1 MKTNWQKDIHDRL
14 GSYEKDAPEGLWE
27 GISRELPKL
36 NDGVML
42 THKPQ
47 RTAKF
52 RMWRVAG
59 VAAAAS
65 VALVIG
71 YNFLGNS
78 AKDNINIATNTPKHP
93 NMLASN
99 QKPLGNEP
107 TGVCAEQATH
117 SADDL
122 LSEQP
127 VLASASMEQPVLA
140 SASTEQPTLA
150 NASTETDVK
159 VISSKEENSSKE
171 EYSKKEENG
180 KENEQAEVKPEKRED
195 SRVLPKSQND
205 ALLAYNDL
213 TERRGSADVSSR
225 WSVSTGA
232 MGGLG
237 ASSTTT
243 AYGDYLVLA
252 SPGVM
257 DAKDSPMLDMNTVN
271 RDVEQKTE
279 YDHHLPIRIGLS
291 VAYALTDRLSI
302 SSGLTYTRLS
312 SDIKDASRESKY
324 IGEQRL
330 HYVGIPVNVSYKVAS
345 FRWISLYGTAGVLA
359 EKCVS
364 GTTDEGYVEN
374 NTMKYTNTQ
383 DISSKPLQMSVNAGV
398 GIQFD
403 FVDNV
408 GIYAEPGLSYYFDDG
423 SALQT
428 IYKEKPLNFNLNV
441 GVRFKLGKWKQ

>member
-27 GISRELPKL
+27 GISRRMPKL
-36 NDGVML
+36 NDGGML
-42 THKPQ
+42 TDKPQ

-71 YNFLGNS
+71 YNFLGNDT
-78 AKDNINIATNTPKHP
+78 KDNINIPTNTTKHP
-93 NMLASN
+93 NILASN
-99 QKPLGNEP
+99 KKPIGNEP

-122 LSEQP
+122 LSDQP
-127 VLASASMEQPVLA
+127 KLAN
-140 SASTEQPTLA
+140 ASTEQPTLA
-150 NASTETDVK
+150 SASTETNVK
-159 VISSKEENSSKE
+159 EIGSKEENS
-171 EYSKKEENG
+171 KKENG
-180 KENEQAEVKPEKRED
+180 QTEVKPEKRED
-195 SRVLPKSQND
+195 NRMLRKNQED
-205 ALLAYNDL
+205 ALLAYNDV
-213 TERRGSADVSSR
+213 TERSGSTDAPSR

-237 ASSTTT
+237 ASGTTT
-243 AYGDYLVLA
+243 AYGDYLVL
-252 SPGVM
+252 SCPGVM
-257 DAKDSPMLDMNTVN
+257 DTKDSPMLDMSSVN
-271 RDVEQKTE
+271 RDVETKTE
-279 YDHHLPIRIGLS
+279 YEHHLPIRIGLS

-302 SSGLTYTRLS
+302 SSGLTYTRLA

-345 FRWISLYGTAGVLA
+345 FRWLGLYGTAGVLA

-374 NTMKYTNTQ
+374 NTMKYTNTH

-403 FVDNV
+403 FIDNV

-423 SALQT
+423 SVLQT

-441 GVRFKLGKWKQ
+441 GVRFKLEKRKP

>member
-27 GISRELPKL
+27 GISRRMPKL
-36 NDGVML
+36 NDGGML
-42 THKPQ
+42 TDKPQ

-59 VAAAAS
+59 VAVAAS

-71 YNFLGNS
+71 YNFLGNDT
-78 AKDNINIATNTPKHP
+78 KDNINIATNTPKHP
-93 NMLASN
+93 NILASN
-99 QKPLGNEP
+99 KKPLGNEP
-107 TGVCAEQATH
+107 MGICADQATH

-122 LSEQP
+122 LAEQP
-127 VLASASMEQPVLA
+127 KLAK
-140 SASTEQPTLA
+140 ASTEQPTLA
-150 NASTETDVK
+150 SAFTETDVK
-159 VISSKEENSSKE
+159 EISSKEENSKE
-171 EYSKKEENG
+171 ENSKKENKQTET
-180 KENEQAEVKPEKRED
+180 KPAKRED
-195 SRVLPKSQND
+195 SYVLPHNPD
-205 ALLAYNDL
+205 NNLLAFNDM
-213 TERRGSADVSSR
+213 TERRGDEDASSR

-243 AYGDYLVLA
+243 AYGDYLVL
-252 SPGVM
+252 SCPGVM
-257 DAKDSPMLDMNTVN
+257 DAKGSPMLDMNTVN

-291 VAYALTDRLSI
+291 VSYALTDRLSI
-302 SSGLTYTRLS
+302 SSGLTYTRLA

-345 FRWISLYGTAGVLA
+345 FRWLGLYGTAGVLA

-403 FVDNV
+403 FIDNV

-441 GVRFKLGKWKQ
+441 GVRFKLGK

>member
-71 YNFLGNS
+71 YSFLGNS

-99 QKPLGNEP
+99 KKPLGNEP
-107 TGVCAEQATH
+107 TGVSAEQATH

-122 LSEQP
+122 LTEQP
-127 VLASASMEQPVLA
+127 TLAKASTEQPTLA

-150 NASTETDVK
+150 SASTETDVK
-159 VISSKEENSSKE
+159 EIGSKEENKQTE
-171 EYSKKEENG
+171 TKT
-180 KENEQAEVKPEKRED
+180 AKRED
-195 SRVLPKSQND
+195 SYVLPHNPD
-205 ALLAYNDL
+205 NNLLAFNDM
-213 TERRGSADVSSR
+213 TERSGDKDAPSR

-237 ASSTTT
+237 ASGTTT
-243 AYGDYLVLA
+243 AYGDYLVL
-252 SPGVM
+252 SCPGVM
-257 DAKDSPMLDMNTVN
+257 DTKDSPMLDMSSVN
-271 RDVEQKTE
+271 RDEETKTE
-279 YDHHLPIRIGLS
+279 YEHHLPIRIGLS

-345 FRWISLYGTAGVLA
+345 SRWISLYGTAGVLA

-374 NTMKYTNTQ
+374 NTMKYTNTH

-403 FVDNV
+403 FIDNV

-441 GVRFKLGKWKQ
+441 GVRFKLEKRKP

>member
-27 GISRELPKL
+27 GISRRMPKL
-36 NDGVML
+36 NDGGML
-42 THKPQ
+42 TRKPQ
-47 RTAKF
+47 RKAAF

-71 YNFLGNS
+71 YSFLGNDT
-78 AKDNINIATNTPKHP
+78 KDNINIATNTTKHP
-93 NMLASN
+93 NMLASS
-99 QKPLGNEP
+99 QTPLGYEP
-107 TGVCAEQATH
+107 TGICAEQATH

-127 VLASASMEQPVLA
+127 KLAKASMEQPKLA
-140 SASTEQPTLA
+140 KASTEQPTLA
-150 NASTETDVK
+150 NASTETNVK
-159 VISSKEENSSKE
+159 EISSKKENSKE
-171 EYSKKEENG
+171 
-180 KENEQAEVKPEKRED
+180 ENEQAEVKPEKRED
-195 SRVLPKSQND
+195 NRMLRKNQDD
-205 ALLAYNDL
+205 ALLAYNDV
-213 TERRGSADVSSR
+213 TERSGSTDAPSR

-237 ASSTTT
+237 ASGTTT
-243 AYGDYLVLA
+243 AYGDYLVL
-252 SPGVM
+252 SCPGGA
-257 DAKDSPMLDMNTVN
+257 DTKDSPMLDMSSVN
-271 RDVEQKTE
+271 RDVETKTE
-279 YDHHLPIRIGLS
+279 YEHHLPIRIGLS

-345 FRWISLYGTAGVLA
+345 FRWLGLYGTAGVLA

-374 NTMKYTNTQ
+374 NTMKYTNTH

-403 FVDNV
+403 FIDNV

-441 GVRFKLGKWKQ
+441 GVRFKIGK

>member
-36 NDGVML
+36 NDGGML
-42 THKPQ
+42 TDKPQ

-71 YNFLGNS
+71 YNFLGNDVQ
-78 AKDNINIATNTPKHP
+78 DNINIPTNTTNHH

-99 QKPLGNEP
+99 KKPLGNEP
-107 TGVCAEQATH
+107 TDICADQVTH

-122 LSEQP
+122 LSDQP
-127 VLASASMEQPVLA
+127 KLAN
-140 SASTEQPTLA
+140 ASTEQPTLA
-150 NASTETDVK
+150 SASTETNVK
-159 VISSKEENSSKE
+159 EIGSKEENS
-171 EYSKKEENG
+171 KKENG
-180 KENEQAEVKPEKRED
+180 QTEVKPEKRED
-195 SRVLPKSQND
+195 NRMLRKNQDD
-205 ALLAYNDL
+205 ALLAYNDV
-213 TERRGSADVSSR
+213 TERSGSTDAPSR

-237 ASSTTT
+237 ASGTTT
-243 AYGDYLVLA
+243 AYGDYLVL
-252 SPGVM
+252 SCPGGA
-257 DAKDSPMLDMNTVN
+257 DTKDSPMLDMSSIN
-271 RDVEQKTE
+271 RDVETKTE
-279 YDHHLPIRIGLS
+279 YEHHLPIRIGLS

-345 FRWISLYGTAGVLA
+345 FRWLGLYGTAGVLA

-374 NTMKYTNTQ
+374 NTMKYTNTH

-403 FVDNV
+403 FIDNV

-441 GVRFKLGKWKQ
+441 GVRFKLSKF

>member
-36 NDGVML
+36 NDGGML
-42 THKPQ
+42 TDKPQ

-71 YNFLGNS
+71 YNFLGNDT
-78 AKDNINIATNTPKHP
+78 KDNINIPTNTTKHP
-93 NMLASN
+93 NILASN
-99 QKPLGNEP
+99 KKPLGNEP
-107 TGVCAEQATH
+107 TGICADQATH

-127 VLASASMEQPVLA
+127 KLAK
-140 SASTEQPTLA
+140 ASTEQPTLA
-150 NASTETDVK
+150 NASTETNVK
-159 VISSKEENSSKE
+159 EISSKKENSKEEN
-171 EYSKKEENG
+171 G
-180 KENEQAEVKPEKRED
+180 QTEVKPEKRKD
-195 SRVLPKSQND
+195 NRMLRKNQDD
-205 ALLAYNDL
+205 ALLAYNDV
-213 TERRGSADVSSR
+213 TERSGSTDAPSR

-237 ASSTTT
+237 ASGTTT
-243 AYGDYLVLA
+243 AYGDYLVL
-252 SPGVM
+252 SCPGGA
-257 DAKDSPMLDMNTVN
+257 DTKDSPMLDMSSVN
-271 RDVEQKTE
+271 RDVETKTE
-279 YDHHLPIRIGLS
+279 YEHHLPIRIGLS

-345 FRWISLYGTAGVLA
+345 FRWLGLYGTAGVLA

-374 NTMKYTNTQ
+374 NTMKYTNTH

-403 FVDNV
+403 FIDNV

-441 GVRFKLGKWKQ
+441 GVRFKLEKRKP

>member
-27 GISRELPKL
+27 GISRRMPKL
-36 NDGVML
+36 NDGGML
-42 THKPQ
+42 TDKPQ

-65 VALVIG
+65 VVLVIG
-71 YNFLGNS
+71 YSFLGNDT
-78 AKDNINIATNTPKHP
+78 KDNINIATNTTKHP

-107 TGVCAEQATH
+107 TDICAEQVTH

-122 LSEQP
+122 LSEQSA
-127 VLASASMEQPVLA
+127 LAKAL
-140 SASTEQPTLA
+140 TEQPTLA
-150 NASTETDVK
+150 NASMETDVK
-159 VISSKEENSSKE
+159 EIGSKEENN
-171 EYSKKEENG
+171 SKKEENSK
-180 KENEQAEVKPEKRED
+180 KENGQTEVKPEKRED
-195 SRVLPKSQND
+195 NRMLRKNQDD
-205 ALLAYNDL
+205 ALLAYNDV
-213 TERRGSADVSSR
+213 TERSGSTDVPSR

-237 ASSTTT
+237 ASGTTT
-243 AYGDYLVLA
+243 AYGDYLVL
-252 SPGVM
+252 SCPGVA
-257 DAKDSPMLDMNTVN
+257 DTKDSPMLDMSSVN
-271 RDVEQKTE
+271 RDVETKTE
-279 YDHHLPIRIGLS
+279 YEHHLPIRIGLS

-302 SSGLTYTRLS
+302 GTGLTYTRLS
-312 SDIKDASRESKY
+312 SDIKDASMESNY
-324 IGEQRL
+324 SGEQRL

-345 FRWISLYGTAGVLA
+345 SRWISLYGTAGVLA

-374 NTMKYTNTQ
+374 NTMKYTNTH
-383 DISSKPLQMSVNAGV
+383 DISSKPLQMSVNARV

-403 FVDNV
+403 FIDNV

-441 GVRFKLGKWKQ
+441 GVRFKLSKF

>member
-47 RTAKF
+47 RNAAF

-71 YNFLGNS
+71 YNFLGNDVQ
-78 AKDNINIATNTPKHP
+78 DNINIPTNTTNHH

-99 QKPLGNEP
+99 KKPIGNEP

-122 LSEQP
+122 LSDQP
-127 VLASASMEQPVLA
+127 KLAN
-140 SASTEQPTLA
+140 ASTEQPTLA
-150 NASTETDVK
+150 SASTETDVNE
-159 VISSKEENSSKE
+159 IGSKEENS
-171 EYSKKEENG
+171 KKENG
-180 KENEQAEVKPEKRED
+180 QTEVKPEKRED

-213 TERRGSADVSSR
+213 TERRGSADASSR
-225 WSVSTGA
+225 WTVSTGA

-237 ASSTTT
+237 ASGTTT

-345 FRWISLYGTAGVLA
+345 SRWISLYGTAGVLA

-374 NTMKYTNTQ
+374 NTMKYTNTH
-383 DISSKPLQMSVNAGV
+383 DISSKPLQMSINAGV

-403 FVDNV
+403 FIDNV

-441 GVRFKLGKWKQ
+441 GVRFKLEKRKP

>member
-27 GISRELPKL
+27 GISRRMPKL
-36 NDGVML
+36 NDGGML
-42 THKPQ
+42 TDKPQ

-59 VAAAAS
+59 VAVAAS

-71 YNFLGNS
+71 YNFLGNDVQ
-78 AKDNINIATNTPKHP
+78 DNINIPTNTTNHH

-99 QKPLGNEP
+99 KKPIGNEP

-122 LSEQP
+122 LSDQP
-127 VLASASMEQPVLA
+127 KLAN
-140 SASTEQPTLA
+140 ASTEQPTLA
-150 NASTETDVK
+150 SASTETDVK
-159 VISSKEENSSKE
+159 EISSKEENS
-171 EYSKKEENG
+171 KKENG
-180 KENEQAEVKPEKRED
+180 QTEVKPEKRED
-195 SRVLPKSQND
+195 NRMLRKNQDD
-205 ALLAYNDL
+205 ALLAYNDV
-213 TERRGSADVSSR
+213 TERSGSTDAPSR

-237 ASSTTT
+237 ASGTTT
-243 AYGDYLVLA
+243 AYGDYLVL
-252 SPGVM
+252 SCPGGA
-257 DAKDSPMLDMNTVN
+257 DTKDSPMLDMSSVN
-271 RDVEQKTE
+271 RDVETKTE
-279 YDHHLPIRIGLS
+279 YEHHLPIRIGLS

-345 FRWISLYGTAGVLA
+345 SRWISLYGTAGVLA

-374 NTMKYTNTQ
+374 NTMKYTNTH
-383 DISSKPLQMSVNAGV
+383 DISSKPLQMSINAGV

-403 FVDNV
+403 FIDNV

-441 GVRFKLGKWKQ
+441 GVRFKLEKRKP

>member
-27 GISRELPKL
+27 GISRRMPKL
-36 NDGVML
+36 NDGGML

-71 YNFLGNS
+71 YSFLGNS
-78 AKDNINIATNTPKHP
+78 AKDNINIATNTTKHP
-93 NMLASN
+93 NMLASS

-107 TGVCAEQATH
+107 TGVSADQATH
-117 SADDL
+117 SEDNL
-122 LSEQP
+122 LAEQP
-127 VLASASMEQPVLA
+127 TLANASTEQPTLA

-150 NASTETDVK
+150 SVSTETDVK
-159 VISSKEENSSKE
+159 EISSKEENS
-171 EYSKKEENG
+171 KEEN
-180 KENEQAEVKPEKRED
+180 KQTETKTAKRED
-195 SRVLPKSQND
+195 SYVLPQNPD
-205 ALLAYNDL
+205 NNLLAFNDM
-213 TERRGSADVSSR
+213 TERRGDEDAPSR

-237 ASSTTT
+237 ASGTTT
-243 AYGDYLVLA
+243 AYGDHLVLS
-252 SPGVM
+252 SPGVA
-257 DAKDSPMLDMNTVN
+257 DTKDSPMLDMNTIN
-271 RDVEQKTE
+271 RDIETKTE

-302 SSGLTYTRLS
+302 SSGLTYTHLS

-345 FRWISLYGTAGVLA
+345 SRWISLYGTAGVLA

-403 FVDNV
+403 FIDNV

-423 SALQT
+423 SELQT

-441 GVRFKLGKWKQ
+441 GVRFKLSKY

>member
-1 MKTNWQKDIHDRL
+1 MKINWQKDIHDRL

-27 GISRELPKL
+27 GISRRMPKL
-36 NDGVML
+36 NDGGML
-42 THKPQ
+42 TRKPQ
-47 RTAKF
+47 RKAAF

-71 YNFLGNS
+71 YSFLGNDT
-78 AKDNINIATNTPKHP
+78 KDNINIATNTTKHP
-93 NMLASN
+93 NMLASS
-99 QKPLGNEP
+99 QTPLGYEP
-107 TGVCAEQATH
+107 TGICAEQATH

-127 VLASASMEQPVLA
+127 KLAKASMEQPKLA
-140 SASTEQPTLA
+140 KASTEQPTLA
-150 NASTETDVK
+150 NASTETNVK
-159 VISSKEENSSKE
+159 EISSKKENSKE
-171 EYSKKEENG
+171 
-180 KENEQAEVKPEKRED
+180 ENEQAEVKPEKRED
-195 SRVLPKSQND
+195 NRMLRKNQDD
-205 ALLAYNDL
+205 ALLAYNDV
-213 TERRGSADVSSR
+213 TERSGSTDAPSR

-237 ASSTTT
+237 ASGTTT
-243 AYGDYLVLA
+243 AYGDYLVL
-252 SPGVM
+252 SCPGGA
-257 DAKDSPMLDMNTVN
+257 DTKDSPMLDMSSVN
-271 RDVEQKTE
+271 RDVETKTE
-279 YDHHLPIRIGLS
+279 YEHHLPIRIGLS

-345 FRWISLYGTAGVLA
+345 FRWLGLYGTAGVLA

-374 NTMKYTNTQ
+374 NTMKYTNTH

-403 FVDNV
+403 FIDNV

-441 GVRFKLGKWKQ
+441 GVRFKIGKWKP

>member
-27 GISRELPKL
+27 GISRRMPKL
-36 NDGVML
+36 NDGGML
-42 THKPQ
+42 TRKPQ
-47 RTAKF
+47 RKAAF

-71 YNFLGNS
+71 YSFLGNDT
-78 AKDNINIATNTPKHP
+78 KDNINIATNTTKHP
-93 NMLASN
+93 NMLASS
-99 QKPLGNEP
+99 QTPLGYEP
-107 TGVCAEQATH
+107 TGICAEQATH

-127 VLASASMEQPVLA
+127 KLAKASMEQPTLA
-140 SASTEQPTLA
+140 SASTET
-150 NASTETDVK
+150 NVK
-159 VISSKEENSSKE
+159 EISSKEENSKN
-171 EYSKKEENG
+171 ENG
-180 KENEQAEVKPEKRED
+180 QAEVKPEKRED
-195 SRVLPKSQND
+195 NRMLRKNQDD
-205 ALLAYNDL
+205 ALLAYNDV
-213 TERRGSADVSSR
+213 TERSGSTDAPSR

-237 ASSTTT
+237 ASGTTT
-243 AYGDYLVLA
+243 AYGDYLVL
-252 SPGVM
+252 SCPGGA
-257 DAKDSPMLDMNTVN
+257 DTKDSPMLDMNTVN

-279 YDHHLPIRIGLS
+279 YEHHLPIRIGLS

-345 FRWISLYGTAGVLA
+345 FRWLGLYGTAGVLA

-374 NTMKYTNTQ
+374 NTMKYTNTH
-383 DISSKPLQMSVNAGV
+383 DISTKPLQMSVNAGV

-403 FVDNV
+403 FIDNV

-441 GVRFKLGKWKQ
+441 GVRFKIGK

>member
-14 GSYEKDAPEGLWE
+14 GNYEKDAPEGLWE
-27 GISRELPKL
+27 GISRRMPKL
-36 NDGVML
+36 NDGGML
-42 THKPQ
+42 TDKPQ

-71 YNFLGNS
+71 YNFLGNDVQ
-78 AKDNINIATNTPKHP
+78 DNINLATNTTKHP

-99 QKPLGNEP
+99 KKPIGNEP

-122 LSEQP
+122 LSDQP
-127 VLASASMEQPVLA
+127 KLAN
-140 SASTEQPTLA
+140 ASTEQPTLA
-150 NASTETDVK
+150 SASTETNVK
-159 VISSKEENSSKE
+159 EIGSKEENS
-171 EYSKKEENG
+171 KKENKQTET
-180 KENEQAEVKPEKRED
+180 KPAKRED
-195 SRVLPKSQND
+195 SYVLPHNPD
-205 ALLAYNDL
+205 NNLLAFNDM
-213 TERRGSADVSSR
+213 TERRGDEDAPSR

-237 ASSTTT
+237 ASGTTT
-243 AYGDYLVLA
+243 AYGDYLVL
-252 SPGVM
+252 SCPGGA
-257 DAKDSPMLDMNTVN
+257 DTKDSPMLDMSSVN
-271 RDVEQKTE
+271 RNVETKTE
-279 YDHHLPIRIGLS
+279 YEHHLPIRIGLS

-302 SSGLTYTRLS
+302 SSGLTYTRLA

-345 FRWISLYGTAGVLA
+345 FRWLGLYGTAGVLA

-374 NTMKYTNTQ
+374 NTMKYTNTH
-383 DISSKPLQMSVNAGV
+383 DISSKPLQMSINAGV

-403 FVDNV
+403 FIDNV

-441 GVRFKLGKWKQ
+441 GVRFKLEKRKP

>member
-36 NDGVML
+36 NDGDML

-71 YNFLGNS
+71 YSFLGNDT
-78 AKDNINIATNTPKHP
+78 KDNINIPTNTPKHP
-93 NMLASN
+93 NMLASS

-117 SADDL
+117 SEDNL
-122 LSEQP
+122 L
-127 VLASASMEQPVLA
+127 A
-140 SASTEQPTLA
+140 EQPTLA
-150 NASTETDVK
+150 NASTEQPTLASASMETDVK
-159 VISSKEENSSKE
+159 EISSKEENS
-171 EYSKKEENG
+171 KEEN
-180 KENEQAEVKPEKRED
+180 KQTETKTAKRED
-195 SRVLPKSQND
+195 SYVLPQNPD
-205 ALLAYNDL
+205 NNLLAFNDM
-213 TERRGSADVSSR
+213 TERRGDEDAPSR

-237 ASSTTT
+237 ASGTTT
-243 AYGDYLVLA
+243 AYGDHLVLS
-252 SPGVM
+252 SPGVA
-257 DAKDSPMLDMNTVN
+257 DTKDSPMLDMNTIN
-271 RDVEQKTE
+271 RDIETKTE
-279 YDHHLPIRIGLS
+279 YEHHLPIRIGLS

-302 SSGLTYTRLS
+302 SSGLTYTRLA

-345 FRWISLYGTAGVLA
+345 SRWISLYGTAGVLA

-403 FVDNV
+403 IIDNV

-441 GVRFKLGKWKQ
+441 GVRFKLSKY

>member
-36 NDGVML
+36 NDGDML
-42 THKPQ
+42 TNKPQ

-71 YNFLGNS
+71 YSFLGNS

-99 QKPLGNEP
+99 KKPIGNEP

-117 SADDL
+117 SEDNL
-122 LSEQP
+122 L
-127 VLASASMEQPVLA
+127 A
-140 SASTEQPTLA
+140 EQPTLA
-150 NASTETDVK
+150 NASTEQPTLASASMETDVK
-159 VISSKEENSSKE
+159 EISNKEENSKEENN
-171 EYSKKEENG
+171 SKKEENSK
-180 KENEQAEVKPEKRED
+180 KENGQTEVKPEKRED
-195 SRVLPKSQND
+195 NRMLRKNQDD
-205 ALLAYNDL
+205 ALLAYNDV
-213 TERRGSADVSSR
+213 TERRGSADAPSR

-237 ASSTTT
+237 ASGTTT
-243 AYGDYLVLA
+243 AYGDYLVL
-252 SPGVM
+252 SCPGGA
-257 DAKDSPMLDMNTVN
+257 DTKDSPMLDMSSVN
-271 RDVEQKTE
+271 RDVETKTE
-279 YDHHLPIRIGLS
+279 YEHHLPIRIGLS

-345 FRWISLYGTAGVLA
+345 SRWISLYGTAGVLA

-374 NTMKYTNTQ
+374 NTMKYTNTH
-383 DISSKPLQMSVNAGV
+383 DISSKPLQMSINAGV
-398 GIQFD
+398 GIQFN
-403 FVDNV
+403 VHDNV

-441 GVRFKLGKWKQ
+441 GVRFKLSKF

>member
-27 GISRELPKL
+27 GISRRMPKL
-36 NDGVML
+36 NDGGML
-42 THKPQ
+42 TDKPQ

-71 YNFLGNS
+71 YNFLGNDT
-78 AKDNINIATNTPKHP
+78 KDNINIATNTTKHP

-99 QKPLGNEP
+99 KKPLGNEP
-107 TGVCAEQATH
+107 TGVCAEQGTH
-117 SADDL
+117 SEDNL
-122 LSEQP
+122 LAEQP
-127 VLASASMEQPVLA
+127 ALAKASMEQSTLA
-140 SASTEQPTLA
+140 KASTEQPTLA
-150 NASTETDVK
+150 SASTETDVK
-159 VISSKEENSSKE
+159 EISSKEENSSKE
-171 EYSKKEENG
+171 EDSKKEENG

-213 TERRGSADVSSR
+213 TERRGSADASSR
-225 WSVSTGA
+225 WTVSTGA

-237 ASSTTT
+237 ASGTTT
-243 AYGDYLVLA
+243 AYGDYLVL
-252 SPGVM
+252 SCPGGA
-257 DAKDSPMLDMNTVN
+257 DTKDSPMLDMNTVN

-302 SSGLTYTRLS
+302 SSGLTYTRLA

-374 NTMKYTNTQ
+374 NTMKYTNTH

-403 FVDNV
+403 FIDNV

-441 GVRFKLGKWKQ
+441 GVRFKLSKY

>member
-27 GISRELPKL
+27 GISRRMPKL
-36 NDGVML
+36 NDGGML

-71 YNFLGNS
+71 YSFLGNS
-78 AKDNINIATNTPKHP
+78 AKDNINIPTNTTKHP
-93 NMLASN
+93 NMLASS
-99 QKPLGNEP
+99 QKPIGNEP
-107 TGVCAEQATH
+107 TGVCAKQATH
-117 SADDL
+117 SEDNL
-122 LSEQP
+122 LAEQP
-127 VLASASMEQPVLA
+127 ALAN
-140 SASTEQPTLA
+140 ASTEQPTLA
-150 NASTETDVK
+150 SASMKTDVK
-159 VISSKEENSSKE
+159 EIGNKEENSKE
-171 EYSKKEENG
+171 TNKQTET
-180 KENEQAEVKPEKRED
+180 KPAKRED
-195 SRVLPKSQND
+195 SYVLPHNQDNN
-205 ALLAYNDL
+205 LLAFNDM
-213 TERRGSADVSSR
+213 TERRGDEDAPSR

-237 ASSTTT
+237 ASGTTI
-243 AYGDYLVLA
+243 AYGDYLVL
-252 SPGVM
+252 SCPGVA
-257 DAKDSPMLDMNTVN
+257 DTKDSPMLDMNTIN
-271 RDVEQKTE
+271 RDIETKTE

-345 FRWISLYGTAGVLA
+345 SRWISLYGTAGVLA

-398 GIQFD
+398 GIQYD
-403 FVDNV
+403 FIDNV

-441 GVRFKLGKWKQ
+441 GVRFKFSKY

>member
-36 NDGVML
+36 NDGGML

-47 RTAKF
+47 RKVAF

-71 YNFLGNS
+71 YSFLGNS
-78 AKDNINIATNTPKHP
+78 AKDNINIATNTTKHP
-93 NMLASN
+93 NMLASS

-117 SADDL
+117 SEDNL
-122 LSEQP
+122 LAEQP
-127 VLASASMEQPVLA
+127 KLAN
-140 SASTEQPTLA
+140 ASTEQPTLA
-150 NASTETDVK
+150 SVSTETDVK
-159 VISSKEENSSKE
+159 EIGNKEENSKE
-171 EYSKKEENG
+171 TNKQTET
-180 KENEQAEVKPEKRED
+180 KPAKRED
-195 SRVLPKSQND
+195 SYVLPHNPD
-205 ALLAYNDL
+205 NNLLAFNDM
-213 TERRGSADVSSR
+213 TERRGDEDAPSR

-237 ASSTTT
+237 ATGTTI
-243 AYGDYLVLA
+243 AYGDHLVLS
-252 SPGVM
+252 SPGVA
-257 DAKDSPMLDMNTVN
+257 DTKDSPMLDMNTIN
-271 RDVEQKTE
+271 RDIETKTE
-279 YDHHLPIRIGLS
+279 YNHHLPIRIGLS

-312 SDIKDASRESKY
+312 SDIKDTSRESKY

-345 FRWISLYGTAGVLA
+345 FRWLGLYGTAGVLA

-403 FVDNV
+403 FIDNV

-423 SALQT
+423 STLQT

-441 GVRFKLGKWKQ
+441 GVRFRLSKY

>member
-27 GISRELPKL
+27 GISRRMPKL
-36 NDGVML
+36 NDGGML
-42 THKPQ
+42 TDKPQ

-71 YNFLGNS
+71 YSFLGNDVQ
-78 AKDNINIATNTPKHP
+78 DNINIPTNTTKHP
-93 NMLASN
+93 NMLASS
-99 QKPLGNEP
+99 QKPIGNEP
-107 TGVCAEQATH
+107 TGVCADQATH

-127 VLASASMEQPVLA
+127 ALAK
-140 SASTEQPTLA
+140 ASTEQPTLA
-150 NASTETDVK
+150 SASTETDVK
-159 VISSKEENSSKE
+159 EISSKKENSKEEN
-171 EYSKKEENG
+171 G
-180 KENEQAEVKPEKRED
+180 QAEVKPEKRED
-195 SRVLPKSQND
+195 SYVLPHNPD
-205 ALLAYNDL
+205 NNLLAFNDM
-213 TERRGSADVSSR
+213 TERRGDEDASSR
-225 WSVSTGA
+225 WTVSTGA

-237 ASSTTT
+237 ASGTTT

-302 SSGLTYTRLS
+302 SSGLTYTRLA

-345 FRWISLYGTAGVLA
+345 FRWLGLYGTAGVLA

-374 NTMKYTNTQ
+374 NTMKYTNTH

-403 FVDNV
+403 FIDNV

-441 GVRFKLGKWKQ
+441 GVRFKLGK

>member
-52 RMWRVAG
+52 GMWRVAG

-71 YNFLGNS
+71 YSFLGNS
-78 AKDNINIATNTPKHP
+78 AKDNINIATNTTKHP

-99 QKPLGNEP
+99 KKPIGNEP

-127 VLASASMEQPVLA
+127 KLAK
-140 SASTEQPTLA
+140 ASTEQPTLA
-150 NASTETDVK
+150 NASTETNVK
-159 VISSKEENSSKE
+159 EISSKKENSKKENSKEENSKE
-171 EYSKKEENG
+171 DNKQTE
-180 KENEQAEVKPEKRED
+180 AKPAKRED
-195 SRVLPKSQND
+195 SYVLPHNPD
-205 ALLAYNDL
+205 NNLLAFNDM
-213 TERRGSADVSSR
+213 TERRGDEDAPLR

-243 AYGDYLVLA
+243 AYGDYLVL
-252 SPGVM
+252 SCPGVM

-403 FVDNV
+403 FIDNV

>member
-36 NDGVML
+36 NDGDML

-47 RTAKF
+47 RKAAF

-71 YNFLGNS
+71 YSFLGNS

-107 TGVCAEQATH
+107 TGVNADQTTH
-117 SADDL
+117 SADNL

-127 VLASASMEQPVLA
+127 TLASALTEQPTLA
-140 SASTEQPTLA
+140 SASTE
-150 NASTETDVK
+150 TDVNE
-159 VISSKEENSSKE
+159 ISSKEED
-171 EYSKKEENG
+171 SKKEENG

-237 ASSTTT
+237 ASGTTT
-243 AYGDYLVLA
+243 AYGDYLVL
-252 SPGVM
+252 SCPGGA
-257 DAKDSPMLDMNTVN
+257 DTKDSPMLDMNTIN
-271 RDVEQKTE
+271 RDIETKTE

-302 SSGLTYTRLS
+302 SSGLTYTRLA

-345 FRWISLYGTAGVLA
+345 SRWISLYGTAGVLA

-374 NTMKYTNTQ
+374 NTMKYTNTH

-403 FVDNV
+403 FIDNV

-441 GVRFKLGKWKQ
+441 GVRFKLSKY

>member
-36 NDGVML
+36 NDGGML
-42 THKPQ
+42 TDKPQ

-71 YNFLGNS
+71 YSFLGNDVQ
-78 AKDNINIATNTPKHP
+78 DNINIATNTTKHP
-93 NMLASN
+93 NMLASS
-99 QKPLGNEP
+99 QKPIGNEP
-107 TGVCAEQATH
+107 TGVCADQATH

-127 VLASASMEQPVLA
+127 TLAK
-140 SASTEQPTLA
+140 ASTEQPTLA
-150 NASTETDVK
+150 NASTETNVK
-159 VISSKEENSSKE
+159 EISSKEENS
-171 EYSKKEENG
+171 KEENG
-180 KENEQAEVKPEKRED
+180 QAEVKPEKRED
-195 SRVLPKSQND
+195 NRMLRKNQDD
-205 ALLAYNDL
+205 ALLAYNDV
-213 TERRGSADVSSR
+213 TERSGSTDAPSR

-237 ASSTTT
+237 ASGTTT
-243 AYGDYLVLA
+243 AYGDYLVL
-252 SPGVM
+252 SCPGGA
-257 DAKDSPMLDMNTVN
+257 DTKDSPMLDMSSVN
-271 RDVEQKTE
+271 RDVETKTE
-279 YDHHLPIRIGLS
+279 YEHHLPIRIGLS

-345 FRWISLYGTAGVLA
+345 FRWLGLYGTAGVLA

-403 FVDNV
+403 FIDNV

-441 GVRFKLGKWKQ
+441 GVRFKLGKWKP

>member
-27 GISRELPKL
+27 GISRRMPKL
-36 NDGVML
+36 NDGGML

-52 RMWRVAG
+52 RMWRMAG

-71 YNFLGNS
+71 YNFLGNDT
-78 AKDNINIATNTPKHP
+78 KDNINIPTNTTKHP

-99 QKPLGNEP
+99 KKPLGNES
-107 TGVCAEQATH
+107 TDVCAEQATH

-122 LSEQP
+122 LAEQP
-127 VLASASMEQPVLA
+127 KLAK
-140 SASTEQPTLA
+140 ASTEQPTLA
-150 NASTETDVK
+150 SAFTETDVK
-159 VISSKEENSSKE
+159 EISSKDENSKD
-171 EYSKKEENG
+171 
-180 KENEQAEVKPEKRED
+180 ENEQAEVKPEKRED
-195 SRVLPKSQND
+195 SRVLPKSQNV

-213 TERRGSADVSSR
+213 TERRGSADASSR
-225 WSVSTGA
+225 WTVSTGA

-237 ASSTTT
+237 ASGTTT

-302 SSGLTYTRLS
+302 SSGLTYTRLA

-345 FRWISLYGTAGVLA
+345 SQWISLYGTAGVLA

-403 FVDNV
+403 IIDNV

-441 GVRFKLGKWKQ
+441 GVRFRLSKY

>member
-14 GSYEKDAPEGLWE
+14 GNYEKDAPEGLWE

-47 RTAKF
+47 RTAMF

-59 VAAAAS
+59 VAAVAS

-78 AKDNINIATNTPKHP
+78 AKDNINIPTNTTKHP

-99 QKPLGNEP
+99 KKPLGNEP

-117 SADDL
+117 SEDNL
-122 LSEQP
+122 LAEQP
-127 VLASASMEQPVLA
+127 TLAKASMEQSTLA
-140 SASTEQPTLA
+140 NASTEQPTLA
-150 NASTETDVK
+150 SASTETDVK
-159 VISSKEENSSKE
+159 EISSKEED
-171 EYSKKEENG
+171 SKKEENG

-195 SRVLPKSQND
+195 SRVLSKSQND

-237 ASSTTT
+237 ASGTTT
-243 AYGDYLVLA
+243 AYGDYLVL
-252 SPGVM
+252 SCPGGA
-257 DAKDSPMLDMNTVN
+257 DTKDSPMLDMSSVN
-271 RDVEQKTE
+271 RDVETKTE
-279 YDHHLPIRIGLS
+279 YEHHLPIRIGLS

-345 FRWISLYGTAGVLA
+345 FRWLGLYGTAGVLA

-374 NTMKYTNTQ
+374 NTMKYTNTH

-403 FVDNV
+403 FIDNV

-441 GVRFKLGKWKQ
+441 GVRFKLSKF

>member
-14 GSYEKDAPEGLWE
+14 GCYEKDAPEGLWE

-36 NDGVML
+36 NDGGML

-52 RMWRVAG
+52 RLWRVAG

-71 YNFLGNS
+71 YSFLGNS
-78 AKDNINIATNTPKHP
+78 AKDNINIPTNTTKHP
-93 NMLASN
+93 NMLASS
-99 QKPLGNEP
+99 QKPLGNVP

-117 SADDL
+117 SEDNL
-122 LSEQP
+122 LAEQP
-127 VLASASMEQPVLA
+127 KLAK
-140 SASTEQPTLA
+140 ASTEQPTLA
-150 NASTETDVK
+150 SASMETDVK
-159 VISSKEENSSKE
+159 EIGSKEENS
-171 EYSKKEENG
+171 KEEN
-180 KENEQAEVKPEKRED
+180 KQTETKTAKRED
-195 SRVLPKSQND
+195 SYVLPHNPD
-205 ALLAYNDL
+205 NNLLAFNDM
-213 TERRGSADVSSR
+213 TERRGDEDAPSR

-237 ASSTTT
+237 ASGTTI
-243 AYGDYLVLA
+243 AYGDHLVLS
-252 SPGVM
+252 SPGVA
-257 DAKDSPMLDMNTVN
+257 DTKDSPMLDMNTIN
-271 RDVEQKTE
+271 RDIETKTE
-279 YDHHLPIRIGLS
+279 YEHHLPIRIGLS

-345 FRWISLYGTAGVLA
+345 SRWISLYGTAGVLA
-359 EKCVS
+359 EKCMS

-403 FVDNV
+403 FIDNV

-441 GVRFKLGKWKQ
+441 GVRFKLSKY

>member
-27 GISRELPKL
+27 GISRRLPKL
-36 NDGVML
+36 NDGGML

-71 YNFLGNS
+71 YNFLGNDVQ
-78 AKDNINIATNTPKHP
+78 DNINIPTNTTKHP

-99 QKPLGNEP
+99 KKPLGNEP
-107 TGVCAEQATH
+107 TGVSADQTTH

-122 LSEQP
+122 LAEQP
-127 VLASASMEQPVLA
+127 TLA

-150 NASTETDVK
+150 SVSTEQPTLASASTETDVK
-159 VISSKEENSSKE
+159 EISSKEENKQTVTNKQTE
-171 EYSKKEENG
+171 T
-180 KENEQAEVKPEKRED
+180 KPAKRED
-195 SRVLPKSQND
+195 SYVLPHNQDNN
-205 ALLAYNDL
+205 LLAFNDM
-213 TERRGSADVSSR
+213 TERRGDEDALSR

-237 ASSTTT
+237 ASGTTI
-243 AYGDYLVLA
+243 AYGDHLVLS
-252 SPGVM
+252 SPGVA
-257 DAKDSPMLDMNTVN
+257 DTKDSPMLDMNTIN
-271 RDVEQKTE
+271 RDIETKTE
-279 YDHHLPIRIGLS
+279 YEHHLPIRIGLS

-345 FRWISLYGTAGVLA
+345 SRWISLYGTAGVLA

-374 NTMKYTNTQ
+374 NTMKYTNTH

-403 FVDNV
+403 FIDNV

-423 SALQT
+423 SELQT

-441 GVRFKLGKWKQ
+441 GVRFRLSKY

>member
-71 YNFLGNS
+71 YSFLGNS

-93 NMLASN
+93 NMLASS

-107 TGVCAEQATH
+107 TGVCAEQVTH

-122 LSEQP
+122 LSEQSA
-127 VLASASMEQPVLA
+127 LAKAL
-140 SASTEQPTLA
+140 TEQPTLA
-150 NASTETDVK
+150 NASMETDVK
-159 VISSKEENSSKE
+159 EIGSKEENN
-171 EYSKKEENG
+171 SKKEENSK
-180 KENEQAEVKPEKRED
+180 KENGQTEVKPEKRED
-195 SRVLPKSQND
+195 NRMLRKNQDD
-205 ALLAYNDL
+205 ALLAYNDV
-213 TERRGSADVSSR
+213 TERSGSTDAPSR

-237 ASSTTT
+237 ASGTTT
-243 AYGDYLVLA
+243 AYGDYLVL
-252 SPGVM
+252 SCPGVM
-257 DAKDSPMLDMNTVN
+257 DTKDSPMLDMSSVN
-271 RDVEQKTE
+271 RDEETKTE
-279 YDHHLPIRIGLS
+279 YEHHLPIRIGLS

-345 FRWISLYGTAGVLA
+345 SRWISLYGTAGVLA

-374 NTMKYTNTQ
+374 NTMKYTNTH

-403 FVDNV
+403 FIDNV

-441 GVRFKLGKWKQ
+441 GVRFKLEKRKP

>member
-1 MKTNWQKDIHDRL
+1 MKTNWQKNIHDRL
-14 GSYEKDAPEGLWE
+14 GSYEKDTPEGLWE
-27 GISRELPKL
+27 GISRRMPKL
-36 NDGVML
+36 NDGGML
-42 THKPQ
+42 TDKPQ

-59 VAAAAS
+59 VTAAAS

-71 YNFLGNS
+71 YNFLGNDVQ
-78 AKDNINIATNTPKHP
+78 DNINIPTNTTKHP

-99 QKPLGNEP
+99 KKPLGNEP

-127 VLASASMEQPVLA
+127 TLAK
-140 SASTEQPTLA
+140 ASTEQPTLA

-159 VISSKEENSSKE
+159 EIGSKEENSKE
-171 EYSKKEENG
+171 ENSKEENG
-180 KENEQAEVKPEKRED
+180 QTEVKPEKRED
-195 SRVLPKSQND
+195 NRMLRKNQDD
-205 ALLAYNDL
+205 ALLAYNDV
-213 TERRGSADVSSR
+213 TERSGSTDAPSR

-237 ASSTTT
+237 ASGTTT
-243 AYGDYLVLA
+243 AYGDYLVL
-252 SPGVM
+252 SCPGGA
-257 DAKDSPMLDMNTVN
+257 DTKDSPMLDMSSVN

-345 FRWISLYGTAGVLA
+345 FRWLGLYGTAGVLA

-374 NTMKYTNTQ
+374 NTMKYTNTH

-403 FVDNV
+403 FIDNV

-428 IYKEKPLNFNLNV
+428 IYKEKPMNFNLNV
-441 GVRFKLGKWKQ
+441 GVRFKLGKWKP

>member
-27 GISRELPKL
+27 GIRRELPKL
-36 NDGVML
+36 NDGGML

-47 RTAKF
+47 RKAAF
-52 RMWRVAG
+52 RMWRMAG

-71 YNFLGNS
+71 YSFLGNDVQ
-78 AKDNINIATNTPKHP
+78 DNINIPTNTTKHP

-99 QKPLGNEP
+99 KKPLGNEP

-117 SADDL
+117 SEDNL
-122 LSEQP
+122 LAEQP
-127 VLASASMEQPVLA
+127 TLANVSTKQPTLA

-150 NASTETDVK
+150 SASTETDVK
-159 VISSKEENSSKE
+159 EIGSKEENS
-171 EYSKKEENG
+171 KEEN
-180 KENEQAEVKPEKRED
+180 KQTETKTAKRED
-195 SRVLPKSQND
+195 SYVLPQNPD
-205 ALLAYNDL
+205 NNLLAFNDM
-213 TERRGSADVSSR
+213 TERRGDEDAPSR

-237 ASSTTT
+237 ASGTTT
-243 AYGDYLVLA
+243 AYGDHLVFS
-252 SPGVM
+252 SPGVA
-257 DAKDSPMLDMNTVN
+257 DTKDSPMLDMNTIN
-271 RDVEQKTE
+271 RDIETKTE
-279 YDHHLPIRIGLS
+279 YEHHLPIRIGLS
-291 VAYALTDRLSI
+291 VAYALTDRMSI

-345 FRWISLYGTAGVLA
+345 FRWLGLYGTAGVLA

-374 NTMKYTNTQ
+374 NTMKYTNTH

-403 FVDNV
+403 FIDNV

-441 GVRFKLGKWKQ
+441 GVRFKLSKY

>member
-27 GISRELPKL
+27 GISRGMPKL
-36 NDGVML
+36 NDGGML

-47 RTAKF
+47 RKAVF

-71 YNFLGNS
+71 YSFLGNDVQ
-78 AKDNINIATNTPKHP
+78 DNINIPTNTTKHP

-99 QKPLGNEP
+99 KKPLGNEP
-107 TGVCAEQATH
+107 TGVSAEQATH
-117 SADDL
+117 SEDDL

-127 VLASASMEQPVLA
+127 K
-140 SASTEQPTLA
+140 LA
-150 NASTETDVK
+150 NVSTETDVK
-159 VISSKEENSSKE
+159 EISSKEENKQTE
-171 EYSKKEENG
+171 T
-180 KENEQAEVKPEKRED
+180 KPAKRED
-195 SRVLPKSQND
+195 SYVLPHNPD
-205 ALLAYNDL
+205 NNLLAFNDM
-213 TERRGSADVSSR
+213 TERRGDEDAPSR

-237 ASSTTT
+237 ASGTTI
-243 AYGDYLVLA
+243 AYGDYLVL
-252 SPGVM
+252 SCPGVA
-257 DAKDSPMLDMNTVN
+257 DTKDSPMLDMNTIN
-271 RDVEQKTE
+271 RDIETKTE
-279 YDHHLPIRIGLS
+279 YEHHLPIRIGLS

-302 SSGLTYTRLS
+302 SSGLTYTRLA

-345 FRWISLYGTAGVLA
+345 SRWISLYGTAGVLA

-403 FVDNV
+403 FIDNV

-428 IYKEKPLNFNLNV
+428 IYKEKKLNFNLNV
-441 GVRFKLGKWKQ
+441 GVRFKLSKY

>member
-71 YNFLGNS
+71 YSFLGNS

-107 TGVCAEQATH
+107 TGVNADQTTH
-117 SADDL
+117 SADNL
-122 LSEQP
+122 LAEQP
-127 VLASASMEQPVLA
+127 TLAK
-140 SASTEQPTLA
+140 ASTEQPTLA
-150 NASTETDVK
+150 KASTEQPTLASASMEPDVK
-159 VISSKEENSSKE
+159 EISSKEENS
-171 EYSKKEENG
+171 KEEN
-180 KENEQAEVKPEKRED
+180 KQTETKPAKRED
-195 SRVLPKSQND
+195 SYVLPHNPD
-205 ALLAYNDL
+205 NNLLAFNDM
-213 TERRGSADVSSR
+213 TERSGDEDAPSR

-237 ASSTTT
+237 ASGTTT
-243 AYGDYLVLA
+243 AYGDHLVFS
-252 SPGVM
+252 SPGVA
-257 DAKDSPMLDMNTVN
+257 DTKDSPMLDMNTIN
-271 RDVEQKTE
+271 RDIETKTE

-302 SSGLTYTRLS
+302 SSGLTYTRLA

-345 FRWISLYGTAGVLA
+345 FRWLGLYGTAGVLA

-364 GTTDEGYVEN
+364 GTTDEGYAEN
-374 NTMKYTNTQ
+374 NTMKYTNTK

-403 FVDNV
+403 IIDNV

-441 GVRFKLGKWKQ
+441 GVRFRLSKY

>member
-27 GISRELPKL
+27 GISRRMPKL
-36 NDGVML
+36 NDGGML
-42 THKPQ
+42 TDKPQ

-71 YNFLGNS
+71 YSFLGNS
-78 AKDNINIATNTPKHP
+78 AKDNINIPTNTTKHP
-93 NMLASN
+93 NMLASS

-107 TGVCAEQATH
+107 TGVSADQTTH
-117 SADDL
+117 SADNL
-122 LSEQP
+122 L
-127 VLASASMEQPVLA
+127 A
-140 SASTEQPTLA
+140 EQPTLA
-150 NASTETDVK
+150 NASTEQPTLASASMKTDVK
-159 VISSKEENSSKE
+159 EISSKEENS
-171 EYSKKEENG
+171 KEEN
-180 KENEQAEVKPEKRED
+180 KQTETKPAKRED
-195 SRVLPKSQND
+195 SYVLPHNPD
-205 ALLAYNDL
+205 NNLLAFNDM
-213 TERRGSADVSSR
+213 TERRGDEDAPSR

-237 ASSTTT
+237 ASGTTI
-243 AYGDYLVLA
+243 AYGDHLVLS
-252 SPGVM
+252 SPGVA
-257 DAKDSPMLDMNTVN
+257 DTKDSPMLDMNTIN
-271 RDVEQKTE
+271 RDIETKTE
-279 YDHHLPIRIGLS
+279 YEHHLPIRIGLS

-302 SSGLTYTRLS
+302 SSGLTYTRLA

-345 FRWISLYGTAGVLA
+345 SRWISLYGTAGVLA

-403 FVDNV
+403 FIDNV

-441 GVRFKLGKWKQ
+441 GVRFKLSKY

>member
-71 YNFLGNS
+71 YSFLGNS
-78 AKDNINIATNTPKHP
+78 AKDNINIPTNTTKHP
-93 NMLASN
+93 NMLASS

-107 TGVCAEQATH
+107 TGVSADQTTH

-127 VLASASMEQPVLA
+127 KLAN
-140 SASTEQPTLA
+140 ASTEQPTLA
-150 NASTETDVK
+150 SASMEPDVK
-159 VISSKEENSSKE
+159 EISSKEENS
-171 EYSKKEENG
+171 KEEN
-180 KENEQAEVKPEKRED
+180 KQTETKPAKRED
-195 SRVLPKSQND
+195 SYVLPHNQDNN
-205 ALLAYNDL
+205 LLAFNDM
-213 TERRGSADVSSR
+213 TERRGDEDAPSR

-237 ASSTTT
+237 ASGTTI
-243 AYGDYLVLA
+243 AYGDHLVLS
-252 SPGVM
+252 SPGVA
-257 DAKDSPMLDMNTVN
+257 DTKDSPMLDMNTIN

-291 VAYALTDRLSI
+291 VAYALTGRLSI

-345 FRWISLYGTAGVLA
+345 SRWISLYGTAGVLA

-374 NTMKYTNTQ
+374 NTMKHTNTQ

-403 FVDNV
+403 FIDNV

-441 GVRFKLGKWKQ
+441 GVRFKLSKY

>member
-27 GISRELPKL
+27 GIRRELPKL
-36 NDGVML
+36 NDGGML

-71 YNFLGNS
+71 YNFLGNDVQ
-78 AKDNINIATNTPKHP
+78 DNINIPTNTTKHP

-99 QKPLGNEP
+99 KKPLGNEP
-107 TGVCAEQATH
+107 TGVSADQAMHSEDNLLAEQ
-117 SADDL
+117 
-122 LSEQP
+122 P
-127 VLASASMEQPVLA
+127 KLAN
-140 SASTEQPTLA
+140 ASTEQPTLA
-150 NASTETDVK
+150 SASTETDVK
-159 VISSKEENSSKE
+159 EIGSKEENS
-171 EYSKKEENG
+171 KEEN
-180 KENEQAEVKPEKRED
+180 KQTETKTAKRED
-195 SRVLPKSQND
+195 SYVLPHNPD
-205 ALLAYNDL
+205 NNLLAFNDM
-213 TERRGSADVSSR
+213 TERRGDEDAPSR

-237 ASSTTT
+237 ASGTTT
-243 AYGDYLVLA
+243 AYGDHLVFS
-252 SPGVM
+252 SPGVA
-257 DAKDSPMLDMNTVN
+257 DTKDSPMLDMNTIN
-271 RDVEQKTE
+271 RDIETKTE

-291 VAYALTDRLSI
+291 VAYALTDRMSI

-345 FRWISLYGTAGVLA
+345 SRWVSLYGTAGVLA

-374 NTMKYTNTQ
+374 NTMKYTNTH

-403 FVDNV
+403 FIDNV

-423 SALQT
+423 SELQT

-441 GVRFKLGKWKQ
+441 GVRFKLSKY

>member
-27 GISRELPKL
+27 GISRRMPKL
-36 NDGVML
+36 NDGGML
-42 THKPQ
+42 TDKPQ

-71 YNFLGNS
+71 YSFLGNDVQ
-78 AKDNINIATNTPKHP
+78 DNINIATNTTKHP
-93 NMLASN
+93 NMLASS
-99 QKPLGNEP
+99 QKPIGNEP
-107 TGVCAEQATH
+107 TGVCADQATH

-127 VLASASMEQPVLA
+127 KLAK
-140 SASTEQPTLA
+140 
-150 NASTETDVK
+150 ASTETNVK
-159 VISSKEENSSKE
+159 EISSKKENSKEENK
-171 EYSKKEENG
+171 
-180 KENEQAEVKPEKRED
+180 QAEVKPEKRED
-195 SRVLPKSQND
+195 NRMLRKNQDD
-205 ALLAYNDL
+205 ALLAYNDV
-213 TERRGSADVSSR
+213 TERSGSTDAPSR

-237 ASSTTT
+237 ASGTAT
-243 AYGDYLVLA
+243 AYGDYLVL
-252 SPGVM
+252 SCPGGA
-257 DAKDSPMLDMNTVN
+257 DTKDSPMLDMSSVN
-271 RDVEQKTE
+271 RDVETKTE
-279 YDHHLPIRIGLS
+279 YEHHLPIRIGLS

-330 HYVGIPVNVSYKVAS
+330 HYIGIPVNVSYKVAS

-374 NTMKYTNTQ
+374 NTMKYTNTH

-403 FVDNV
+403 FIDNV

-441 GVRFKLGKWKQ
+441 GVRFKLGK

>member
-27 GISRELPKL
+27 GISRRMPKL
-36 NDGVML
+36 NDGGML
-42 THKPQ
+42 TDKPQ

-59 VAAAAS
+59 VAVAAS

-71 YNFLGNS
+71 YNFLGNDVQ
-78 AKDNINIATNTPKHP
+78 DNINIPTNTTNHH

-99 QKPLGNEP
+99 KKPIGNEP

-127 VLASASMEQPVLA
+127 KLYKAY
-140 SASTEQPTLA
+140 TEQPTLA
-150 NASTETDVK
+150 SASTETDVK
-159 VISSKEENSSKE
+159 EIGSKEENS
-171 EYSKKEENG
+171 KKENG
-180 KENEQAEVKPEKRED
+180 QTEVKPEKRED
-195 SRVLPKSQND
+195 NRMLRKNQDD
-205 ALLAYNDL
+205 ALLAYNDV
-213 TERRGSADVSSR
+213 TERSGSTDAPSR

-237 ASSTTT
+237 ASGTTT
-243 AYGDYLVLA
+243 AYGDYLVL
-252 SPGVM
+252 SCPGGA
-257 DAKDSPMLDMNTVN
+257 DTKDSPMLDMSSVN
-271 RDVEQKTE
+271 RDVETKTE
-279 YDHHLPIRIGLS
+279 YEHHLPIRIGLS

-345 FRWISLYGTAGVLA
+345 SRWISLYGTAGVLA

-374 NTMKYTNTQ
+374 NTMKYTNTH
-383 DISSKPLQMSVNAGV
+383 DISSKPLQMSINAGV

-403 FVDNV
+403 FIDNV

-441 GVRFKLGKWKQ
+441 GVRFKLEKRKP

>member
-36 NDGVML
+36 NDGGML
-42 THKPQ
+42 TDKPQ

-71 YNFLGNS
+71 YSFLGNDT
-78 AKDNINIATNTPKHP
+78 KDNINIATNTTKHP

-99 QKPLGNEP
+99 KKPLGNEP
-107 TGVCAEQATH
+107 TGVSADQAMH
-117 SADDL
+117 SEDDL

-127 VLASASMEQPVLA
+127 KLAN
-140 SASTEQPTLA
+140 ASTEQPTLA
-150 NASTETDVK
+150 SVSTEQPTLASASTETDVK
-159 VISSKEENSSKE
+159 EISSKEENKQTVTNKQTE
-171 EYSKKEENG
+171 T
-180 KENEQAEVKPEKRED
+180 KPAKRED
-195 SRVLPKSQND
+195 SYVLPHNPD
-205 ALLAYNDL
+205 NNLLAFNDM
-213 TERRGSADVSSR
+213 TERRGDEDAPSR

-237 ASSTTT
+237 ATGTTT
-243 AYGDYLVLA
+243 AYGDHLVLS
-252 SPGVM
+252 SPGVA
-257 DAKDSPMLDMNTVN
+257 DTKDSPMLDMNTIN

-345 FRWISLYGTAGVLA
+345 FRWLGLYGTAGVLA

-403 FVDNV
+403 FIDNV

-441 GVRFKLGKWKQ
+441 GVRFRLSKY

>member
-71 YNFLGNS
+71 YCFLGNS
-78 AKDNINIATNTPKHP
+78 AKDNINIATNTTKHP
-93 NMLASN
+93 NMLASS
-99 QKPLGNEP
+99 QKPIGNEP
-107 TGVCAEQATH
+107 TGVSADQTTHSEDNLLAEQPT
-117 SADDL
+117 
-122 LSEQP
+122 
-127 VLASASMEQPVLA
+127 LAK
-140 SASTEQPTLA
+140 ASTEQPTLA
-150 NASTETDVK
+150 SASTE
-159 VISSKEENSSKE
+159 ISSKEENS
-171 EYSKKEENG
+171 KKDNKQTET
-180 KENEQAEVKPEKRED
+180 KTAKRED
-195 SRVLPKSQND
+195 SYVLPHNPD
-205 ALLAYNDL
+205 NNLLAFNDM
-213 TERRGSADVSSR
+213 TERRGDEDAPSR

-232 MGGLG
+232 MGGMG
-237 ASSTTT
+237 ASGTTT
-243 AYGDYLVLA
+243 AYGDHLVLS
-252 SPGVM
+252 SPGVA
-257 DAKDSPMLDMNTVN
+257 DTKDSPMLDMNTIN
-271 RDVEQKTE
+271 RDIETKTE
-279 YDHHLPIRIGLS
+279 YEHHLPIRIGLS

-345 FRWISLYGTAGVLA
+345 FRWLGLYGTAGVLA

-374 NTMKYTNTQ
+374 NTMKYTNTY

-403 FVDNV
+403 FIDNV

-441 GVRFKLGKWKQ
+441 GVRFRLSKY

>member
-27 GISRELPKL
+27 GISRKLPKL
-36 NDGVML
+36 NDGGML

-71 YNFLGNS
+71 YNFLGNDT
-78 AKDNINIATNTPKHP
+78 KDNINIATNTTNHH
-93 NMLASN
+93 NMLASS
-99 QKPLGNEP
+99 QKPIGNEP
-107 TGVCAEQATH
+107 TDICADQATH

-127 VLASASMEQPVLA
+127 KLAN
-140 SASTEQPTLA
+140 ASTEQPTLA
-150 NASTETDVK
+150 SASMETDVK
-159 VISSKEENSSKE
+159 EISSKEENS
-171 EYSKKEENG
+171 KEEN
-180 KENEQAEVKPEKRED
+180 KQTVTKPAKRED
-195 SRVLPKSQND
+195 SYVLPHNPDNNLLTFND
-205 ALLAYNDL
+205 M
-213 TERRGSADVSSR
+213 TERRGDEDAPSR

-237 ASSTTT
+237 ASGTTT
-243 AYGDYLVLA
+243 AYGDYLVL
-252 SPGVM
+252 SCPGGA
-257 DAKDSPMLDMNTVN
+257 DTKDSPMLDMSSVN
-271 RDVEQKTE
+271 RDVETKTE
-279 YDHHLPIRIGLS
+279 YEHHLPIRIGLS

-312 SDIKDASRESKY
+312 SDIKDTSRESKY

-345 FRWISLYGTAGVLA
+345 SRWISLYGTAGVLA

-374 NTMKYTNTQ
+374 NTMKYTNTH

-403 FVDNV
+403 FIDNV

-441 GVRFKLGKWKQ
+441 GVRFKLSKY

>member
-14 GSYEKDAPEGLWE
+14 GNYEKDAPEGLWE

-47 RTAKF
+47 RTAMF

-59 VAAAAS
+59 VAAVAS

-78 AKDNINIATNTPKHP
+78 AKDNINIPTNTTKHP

-117 SADDL
+117 SVDDL
-122 LSEQP
+122 LAEQP
-127 VLASASMEQPVLA
+127 TLAKASMEQPTLA
-140 SASTEQPTLA
+140 KASTEQPTLA
-150 NASTETDVK
+150 SASMETDVK
-159 VISSKEENSSKE
+159 EISSKEENSSKE
-171 EYSKKEENG
+171 EDSKKEEYG

-213 TERRGSADVSSR
+213 TERRGSADASSR
-225 WSVSTGA
+225 WTVSTGA

-237 ASSTTT
+237 ASGTTT

-302 SSGLTYTRLS
+302 SSGLTYTRLA

-345 FRWISLYGTAGVLA
+345 FRWLGLYGTAGVLA

-403 FVDNV
+403 FIDNV

-441 GVRFKLGKWKQ
+441 GVRFKLSKY